1 MFKEIV
7 TKAILGKGKK
17 TFKNTY
23 TLVPEITPSTV
34 LGCWIINHEFK
45 GYSKDDKIIL
55 EGSYDI
61 NIWYSYENDTKT
73 AVASKKE
80 KYLEEVN
87 INKKDN
93 QTLNDKTNIIVRSLK
108 QPSCTNVYIENGNII
123 YEVEKDLGIEVI
135 GETKVKIAVEQDEE
149 PWEII
154 NDKVE
159 EDNETEINNINENF
173 IKSD

>member
-17 TFKNTY
+17 SFTNKY
-23 TLVPEITPSTV
+23 TLIPEITPSTI

-45 GYSKDDKIIL
+45 GYAKNETIVI

-61 NIWYSYENDTKT
+61 NIWYSYESDTKT
-73 AVASKKE
+73 AVATKKE
-80 KYLEEVN
+80 TYYEEVN
-87 INKKDN
+87 INKKEG

-108 QPSCTNVYIENGNII
+108 QPNCTNVDIVDNNIEYQI
-123 YEVEKDLGIEVI
+123 EKELGIEVI

-154 NDKVE
+154 NDIKE
-159 EDNETEINNINENF
+159 EDINDIKEDY
-173 IKSD
+173 IKSE